1 MRPRS
6 PQHWD
11 NPEEGHPDMDLLQRT
26 SATRYPARVRL
37 GPLICRTCR
46 LQRTRQERQC
56 DDLLVG
62 QCRDCHDPS
71 L

>member
-1 MRPRS
+1 
-6 PQHWD
+6 
-11 NPEEGHPDMDLLQRT
+11 MDLLRRT
-26 SATRYPARVRL
+26 SATRYPFPVRL
-37 GPLICRTCR
+37 GPSICRTCQ

>member
-1 MRPRS
+1 MS
-6 PQHWD
+6 PLPSQHPD
-11 NPEEGHPDMDLLQRT
+11 NPEEEHPDMDLLQRST
-26 SATRYPARVRL
+26 ATRYPTIVRL
-37 GPLICRTCR
+37 GPRICRTCH

-56 DDLLVG
+56 DDLLGG

>member
-1 MRPRS
+1 
-6 PQHWD
+6 
-11 NPEEGHPDMDLLQRT
+11 MDLLQRS
-26 SATRYPARVRL
+26 SATRYPASVRL
-37 GPLICRTCR
+37 GPPICPACH

-56 DDLLVG
+56 DDLLGG